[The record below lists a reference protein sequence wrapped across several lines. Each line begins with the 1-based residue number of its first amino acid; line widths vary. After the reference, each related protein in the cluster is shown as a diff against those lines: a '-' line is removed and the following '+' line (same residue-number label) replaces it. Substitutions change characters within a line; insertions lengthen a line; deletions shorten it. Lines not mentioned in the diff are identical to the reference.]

1 MSQPTPELIGA
12 CGYPAS
18 FVRLLEDVLAKKRG
32 SGSAVGLMLVSID
45 NLMMIIS
52 GYGINV
58 AEQVM
63 VELRALIAAHFPEGT
78 HVSRVQ
84 RDQFGVIFEDA
95 SSNQA
100 ALLSEMLVER
110 IRHFSHASPYGAL
123 HFIAST
129 SDAIADSESVG
140 ARELIANALMGL
152 MEESDRPTFLKD
164 SSEFSR
170 EEMGIANYLSQ
181 AVLKKRLRLAY
192 QPVIDSKTGAVAHYE
207 ALLRLHNEDGKITS
221 AGALIPVAERMGM
234 IALIDELTLDMV
246 VKELR
251 HDKNIV
257 LALNV
262 SNLTSHDASWLTRI
276 SNYLDETPEIG
287 SRLIIELTETA
298 IHRDLKHTAFFCAE
312 LQAKGCQIALDDF
325 GSGYTSFRQLKSLS
339 IDMVKIDGAFVRDLT
354 DNADNRFFVKTLLDF
369 TNGFGLKSVAEF
381 VENGETAKM
390 LIELGVDYLQ
400 GYYFGQPYN
409 FRKWLNE
416 GEYA

>member
-1 MSQPTPELIGA
+1 MSSTPDLIGA

-18 FVRLLEDVLAKKRG
+18 FVRLLEDVLAKHRG
-32 SGSAVGLMLVSID
+32 KASPVGLMLVSID
-45 NLMMIIS
+45 NLMMIVS
-52 GYGINV
+52 GYGIAV

-84 RDQFGVIFEDA
+84 RDQFGVVFNEA
-95 SSNQA
+95 SDNQA
-100 ALLSEMLVER
+100 ALLSDMLIER

-129 SDAIADSESVG
+129 SHAIAEDEGVG
-140 ARELIANALMGL
+140 AKEMIASALMGL
-152 MEESDRPTFLKD
+152 MEESDRPSFLKD
-164 SSEFSR
+164 ASEFSR

-192 QPVIDSKTGAVAHYE
+192 QPIIDSKTGAIAHYE
-207 ALLRLHNEDGKITS
+207 ALLRLHSEDGKITS

-251 HDKNIV
+251 TDKNIV

-262 SNLTSHDASWLTRI
+262 SNLTAHDAGWLSRI
-276 SNYLDETPEIG
+276 KNYMAETPEIG
-287 SRLIIELTETA
+287 ARLIVELTETA
-298 IHRDLKHTAFFCAE
+298 IHRDLKHTAYFCAE
-312 LQAKGCQIALDDF
+312 LQSMGCQIALDDF

-339 IDMVKIDGAFVRDLT
+339 VDMVKIDGAFVRDLT
-354 DNADNRFFVKTLLDF
+354 DNADNRFFVKTLIDF
-369 TNGFGLKSVAEF
+369 TTGFGLKSVAEF

-390 LIELGVDYLQ
+390 LIDLGVDYLQ